1 MLIDVK
7 GFQPF
12 NLKLNVNEEII
23 ELIAAKEEASSGNAP
38 LTRGP
43 NCVGYLSRNIVRK
56 YVLPQKLVKECVQ
69 CSLSAD
75 GILFLSAPWLRC

>member
-12 NLKLNVNEEII
+12 NLKLNVNEEVV
-23 ELIAAKEEASSGNAP
+23 EVIATKEEASSDNPTHGQI
-38 LTRGP
+38 
-43 NCVGYLSRNIVRK
+43 CVGYVSRNITRR
-56 YVLPQKLVKECVQ
+56 YTLPQKLVKECVQ

-75 GILFLSAPWLRC
+75 GILFISAPWRRC